1 MLKHESVQKELQFT
15 ERKLKLV
22 KGQQQRQRKEQ
33 KRLLQRPGKGQIL
46 KQERMKHVR
55 ELLLQGQKL
64 KCGLEQNKSI
74 PLSVVIDTF
83 ISKD

>member
-33 KRLLQRPGKGQIL
+33 KRLLQRLGKGQIL
-46 KQERMKHVR
+46 KQERRKHVR

-64 KCGLEQNKSI
+64 KCGLEQN
-74 PLSVVIDTF
+74 
-83 ISKD
+83 